1 MVTESIDIVTESVVK
16 YMIMNHET
24 LCTAESCTGGMIA
37 QAVTSISGAS
47 QIFPGGICCYSEQM
61 KQKLLGVKK
70 ETLDKFTVYSEE
82 VASEMSAG
90 AMRLYEADNAVGITG
105 LAGPGGGTDD
115 KPVGTVYISVRNRS
129 REIVRE
135 LRLYEEYKDLTRE
148 MIRRAATLKAMQM
161 ICELCGIEEKVRS
174 E

>member
-16 YMIMNHET
+16 YMIMNRES

-37 QAVTSISGAS
+37 QTVTSISGAS

-70 ETLDKFTVYSEE
+70 DTLERYSVYSKE

-90 AMRLYEADNAVGITG
+90 ALRMYEADNAVGITG
-105 LAGPGGGTDD
+105 IAGPGGGTDE
-115 KPVGTVYISVRNRS
+115 KPVGTVYISVRS
-129 REIVRE
+129 REKEIVRE
-135 LRLYEEYKDLTRE
+135 LRLYNEYEDLTRE
-148 MIRRAATLKAMQM
+148 KIRKAATLKAMQM
-161 ICELCGIEEKVRS
+161 LCELKGIKES
-174 E
+174 EV